1 MPFLICYILFHRK
14 IADHTELLAAKS
26 HAILD
31 ASFETDLLPAD
42 KRAELYEPSEA
53 ERQVFKRTN
62 RRRTKEERDERRQHL
77 HEKIES
83 IKRHLIF
90 LDLLDLHH
98 SNELKTL
105 NILKRKCEI
114 LKKPSAADVYSLFE
128 SNSQT
133 YDEY

>member
-1 MPFLICYILFHRK
+1 
-14 IADHTELLAAKS
+14 
-26 HAILD
+26 
-31 ASFETDLLPAD
+31 
-42 KRAELYEPSEA
+42 
-53 ERQVFKRTN
+53 VFKRTN
-62 RRRTKEERDERRQHL
+62 RLRTKEERDERRQQL

-114 LKKPSAADVYSLFE
+114 LVSKKKPSSADVYSLFA